1 MVNWYLIQRI
11 TGQRMVI
18 VIAVESNA
26 NMETQMKTKQTEQPP
41 IEQQPQSNPVP
52 LMNQVAPQQ
61 QTPPT
66 PFEQAEPPATPT
78 VEPPASPAYAPP
90 WCTSL

>member
-1 MVNWYLIQRI
+1 MLLLWNQMGSISI
-11 TGQRMVI
+11 E
-18 VIAVESNA
+18 ESSR
-26 NMETQMKTKQTEQPP
+26 T
-41 IEQQPQSNPVP
+41 VR
-52 LMNQVAPQQ
+52 LAPQQ